1 MTTTQSSRSLSV
13 TVEFAASPETP
24 DQVTGIVS
32 APGQEPVFFAG
43 WIALLELLEAVA
55 TSAAPGNGRS
65 T

>member
-1 MTTTQSSRSLSV
+1 MTTAQSTLSV
-13 TVEFAASPETP
+13 TVEFAASPEAP
-24 DQVTGIVS
+24 GQVTGIVS
-32 APGQEPVFFAG
+32 APGQEPVPFAG